1 MNDYLMH
8 GILECEW
15 QIISGTPHVKKSLG
29 QQQSTIPLEP
39 SSCCISDL
47 TPLAELSSEK
57 NTIFISR
64 IKKYLMQFSLK
75 KITLIG
81 YDAKNVTH
89 QCIHKMLND
98 ERIEAKVFATACHA
112 KQWLL
117 LPDVDADVWND
128 TLVATY

>member
-15 QIISGTPHVKKSLG
+15 QIISGTPHVKKTLG
-29 QQQSTIPLEP
+29 QQQSTIPLES

-47 TPLAELSSEK
+47 TPVVELSSEK
-57 NTIFISR
+57 NTIFLSM
-64 IKKYLMQFSLK
+64 IKKYLMPFRLK

-89 QCIHKMLND
+89 QDIHKMLND
-98 ERIEAKVFATACHA
+98 EEIEAKVFPTASHA

-117 LPDVDADVWND
+117 LPDVDADIWHD
-128 TLVATY
+128 TVVATY